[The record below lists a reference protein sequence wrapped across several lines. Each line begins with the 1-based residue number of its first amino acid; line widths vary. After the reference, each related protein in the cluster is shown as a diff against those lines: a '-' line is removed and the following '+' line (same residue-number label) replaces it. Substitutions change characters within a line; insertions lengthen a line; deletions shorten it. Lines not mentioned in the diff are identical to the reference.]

1 MPGHPQLTQQSW
13 LALVNSGNI
22 RYVTQPAAAAG
33 IAMVSDNAAA
43 AWAWAAYVQIVA
55 AATITDPSWLCGI
68 HIDTAAVEHH
78 NGDLAIASGGAGVEV
93 DLAIFPYR
101 GLFTGATAVLAAMPV
116 NPGAVFLP
124 FPIRMGGAPRLAGR
138 IRKSTAA
145 SLAGV
150 TLKVVLGTAV
160 GT

>member
-1 MPGHPQLTQQSW
+1 MGLMDRVNAIV
-13 LALVNSGNI
+13 LAKVTSDNI
-22 RYVTQPAAAAG
+22 RYVTQPAGAAG
-33 IAMVSDNAAA
+33 TAMVSDGAAA
-43 AWAWAAYVQIVA
+43 AWAFAAYVQIVA

-78 NGDLAIASGGAGVEV
+78 NADLAIASGAAAAEV

-116 NPGAVFLP
+116 NPPACMLP
-124 FPIRMGGAPRLAGR
+124 YPIRLAGAPRLAGR

-145 SLAGV
+145 SAAGV
-150 TLKVVLGTAV
+150 TLKVVLATGV